1 MLRLGTGRVGVSGRD
16 AAGLAYVCAH
26 FEELRELL
34 GDDGTDP
41 TTPLARLRAVCGAD
55 ATQAARLLAEVDA
68 ALRAATDGF
77 VSIHGAG
84 QGRAREPSG
93 LEPLEIVFRCP
104 LRQCTGRHGSE
115 VAVARPVCSISRRE
129 LIRERLV

>member
-1 MLRLGTGRVGVSGRD
+1 MSGTD
-16 AAGLAYVCAH
+16 AAGLAYVCTH
-26 FEELRELL
+26 FEELLELL
-34 GDDGTDP
+34 GDDGRDP
-41 TTPLARLRAVCGAD
+41 STPLARLRAARGAD

-77 VSIHGAG
+77 ASIYGAG
-84 QGRAREPSG
+84 QGRARELSG

-115 VAVARPVCSISRRE
+115 VAVARPVCAISGRE
-129 LIRERLV
+129 LVRERLV

>member
-1 MLRLGTGRVGVSGRD
+1 MTGRD

-26 FEELRELL
+26 YEELRALL

-41 TTPLARLRAVCGAD
+41 STPLARLRSACGGEVASLV
-55 ATQAARLLAEVDA
+55 RLLGEVDA
-68 ALRAATDGF
+68 ALRAATGDF
-77 VSIHGAG
+77 VSIRGVGESRPG
-84 QGRAREPSG
+84 QSSG
-93 LEPLEIVFRCP
+93 LEPLEHVFRCP

-115 VAVARPVCSISRRE
+115 VAEARPVCSLSRRE

>member
-1 MLRLGTGRVGVSGRD
+1 MGDETAGLSGRD

-34 GDDGTDP
+34 GDDGLDP
-41 TTPLARLRAVCGAD
+41 STPLERLRAARGAE
-55 ATQAARLLAEVDA
+55 AASSAELLGEIDA
-68 ALRAATDGF
+68 ALRAATDDF
-77 VSIHGAG
+77 ASIHGAG
-84 QGRAREPSG
+84 QGRGGDLSG

-104 LRQCTGRHGSE
+104 LRRCTGRPGSE

-129 LIRERLV
+129 LVRERLV